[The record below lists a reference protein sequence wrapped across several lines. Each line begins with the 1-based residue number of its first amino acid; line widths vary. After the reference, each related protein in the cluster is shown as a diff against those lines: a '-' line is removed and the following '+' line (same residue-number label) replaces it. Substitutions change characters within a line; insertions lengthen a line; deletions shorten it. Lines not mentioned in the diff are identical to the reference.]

1 MPSWSYLVDRNIQP
15 TILDE
20 DIKILSNAKPDFVAI
35 NYYSTA
41 TISESKGDSSDISAR
56 A

>member
-15 TILDE
+15 RGHE
-20 DIKILSNAKPDFVAI
+20 NPKPDFVAI